1 MRLTL
6 RNMLNYM
13 DDVLEPA
20 DSQDISKQIE
30 ESEFATGLMH
40 RIRDV
45 SRRLRMAAPKVDG
58 RGIGLDPNTVA
69 EYLDNTLASERVP
82 DFEKVCLESDMHLA
96 EVASCH
102 QVLALVLGEPADV
115 DPAIRQRMYQIG
127 SQHRQ
132 PASSAAA
139 GSAAASSAAAG
150 SAAFGSA
157 TVAAASPYSIVT
169 QPIVETVDQRPA
181 RKKPEVP
188 DYLREPTRGRSRGRA
203 IAAAAVLA
211 ILAGGVYAGYQSGR
225 LDSWLAPPEV
235 ADNSDAQPAQPPTGA
250 PASPPSGI
258 NLTSGDAN
266 QPATGQPP
274 ASGGAR
280 SPAAGQ
286 PAGGQPAGAQQAG
299 AQPASNQV
307 ATSQPQA
314 SSSMPAPATANPATT
329 VPAPGTAAPASNPA
343 AGGAASVPAPASTTT
358 GLNQP
363 SSQPAMTPD
372 QPAASASPAAPNAP
386 EPPKPATAVAPG
398 GAPKPAPAE
407 LGNAA
412 AAVPVVLEGLGRL
425 ISEREVLLRFDRQT
439 QAWVRL
445 TSRGTVYPGD
455 RLLSLPTYRSTLTLT
470 AGVSLQLLGGTLVE
484 LLPPDARGVPG
495 VRLLDGRA
503 ILLTFGKPGAQ
514 IKLWSGIRQGSV
526 TFADPDSTLAVE
538 VVRTRID
545 GSNPE
550 KEPATIAVNLYSTAG
565 STSWS
570 DEMHVQPLPLQSPS
584 RMSFAA
590 AIESP
595 SAEPATPDD
604 FPAWI
609 KTDERPAM
617 EKRASTAVEETL
629 EADRPISLGLKELAG
644 DRRSEVSS
652 LAVQCLAEID
662 EFESVVI
669 ALSDPGQ
676 RGAWNTLVESLR
688 TAIARSPATAEKVRQ
703 AFEHHRGPEGDE
715 LYRMLW
721 GYSPDQLQ
729 TGAAAQLVKY
739 LDHDDLDF
747 RELAFWNLTRIGGS
761 SGHYYRPTD
770 TAAKR
775 LPALRAWKQKLD
787 AGALYGKALEK

>member
-20 DSQDISKQIE
+20 DSQDISKKIE

-45 SRRLRMAAPKVDG
+45 TRRLRMAAPKVDG

-102 QVLALVLGEPADV
+102 QVLALVLGEPADI

-127 SQHRQ
+127 SQQQVRQ
-132 PASSAAA
+132 PPAVE
-139 GSAAASSAAAG
+139 
-150 SAAFGSA
+150 
-157 TVAAASPYSIVT
+157 TVAVTTASPYQIVT
-169 QPIVETVDQRPA
+169 QPIVETADQRPA

-188 DYLREPTRGRSRGRA
+188 DYLREPTKGRGRGRA
-203 IAAAAVLA
+203 IAVAAVLA

-225 LDSWLAPPEV
+225 FDAWLSPPEV
-235 ADNSDAQPAQPPTGA
+235 VDDSSNPPAGA
-250 PASPPSGI
+250 PANPASGI
-258 NLTSGDAN
+258 NLTAGR
-266 QPATGQPP
+266 QGQ
-274 ASGGAR
+274 
-280 SPAAGQ
+280 PAAGQ
-286 PAGGQPAGAQQAG
+286 PAANTIATAGATQKPP
-299 AQPASNQV
+299 AQPPSNQL
-307 ATSQPQA
+307 ATSQPPA
-314 SSSMPAPATANPATT
+314 NGATNVPLTAPATPV
-329 VPAPGTAAPASNPA
+329 VPAAAPAAPV
-343 AGGAASVPAPASTTT
+343 AGGAAAAVPGPAATT
-358 GLNQP
+358 GDLKQP
-363 SSQPAMTPD
+363 SPQPAMTPD
-372 QPAASASPAAPNAP
+372 RPAAGTSTTASTAP
-386 EPPKPATAVAPG
+386 EPPKPSKPAAVPAAG
-398 GAPKPAPAE
+398 GVAKPAPAE
-407 LGNAA
+407 LANDAA
-412 AAVPVVLEGLGRL
+412 ATTLTPEGLGRL
-425 ISEREVLLRFDRQT
+425 ISEREVLLRFDRQS

-445 TSRGTVYPGD
+445 TSRATVYPGD
-455 RLLSLPTYRSTLTLT
+455 RLLSLPTYRSNLTLT
-470 AGVSLQLLGGTLVE
+470 AGVSMQLLGGTLVE
-484 LLPPDARGVPG
+484 LLPPDSRGVPG

-514 IKLWSGIRQGSV
+514 IKLWSGIRQGFV

-538 VVRTRID
+538 VVRTRVD

-550 KEPATIAVNLYSTAG
+550 KEPATTAVNLYSTAG
-565 STSWS
+565 ATAWS
-570 DEMHVQPLPLQSPS
+570 DEMHVQPQPLQAPS

-590 AIESP
+590 TIESP
-595 SAEPATPDD
+595 AVEPATADD

-609 KTDERPAM
+609 KTDERSAM
-617 EKRASTAVEETL
+617 EKRASVAVEETL

-662 EFESVVI
+662 EFESVVT

-676 RGAWNTLVESLR
+676 RGAWNALVDSLR
-688 TAIARSPATAEKVRQ
+688 TAIARSPATAAKVRQ

-747 RELAFWNLTRIGGS
+747 RELAFWNLTRLVGA
-761 SGHYYRPTD
+761 SGHFYRPTD

-787 AGALYGKALEK
+787 SGLLFGKPLER

>member
-20 DSQDISKQIE
+20 DSLDISKKIE

-45 SRRLRMAAPKVDG
+45 TRRLRMAAPKVDG

-102 QVLALVLGEPADV
+102 QVLALVLGEPADI

-127 SQHRQ
+127 SQQQVRQ
-132 PASSAAA
+132 PPAIE
-139 GSAAASSAAAG
+139 
-150 SAAFGSA
+150 
-157 TVAAASPYSIVT
+157 TVAVTAASPYQIVT
-169 QPIVETVDQRPA
+169 QPIVETADQRPA

-188 DYLREPTRGRSRGRA
+188 DYLREPTKGRGRGRA

-225 LDSWLAPPEV
+225 FDAWLSPPEV
-235 ADNSDAQPAQPPTGA
+235 ADNSSNPATQSTPGAQANPA
-250 PASPPSGI
+250 SGI
-258 NLTSGDAN
+258 NLTSGR
-266 QPATGQPP
+266 QGQ
-274 ASGGAR
+274 
-280 SPAAGQ
+280 PAAGQ
-286 PAGGQPAGAQQAG
+286 AAPGQAAPGQPATSTTATAG
-299 AQPASNQV
+299 STQKPPAQPPSNQL
-307 ATSQPQA
+307 ATSQP
-314 SSSMPAPATANPATT
+314 PANAALNVPST
-329 VPAPGTAAPASNPA
+329 VPATPVAPAAAAAAPV
-343 AGGAASVPAPASTTT
+343 AGGAAAAVPGPAAAT
-358 GLNQP
+358 GDLKQP
-363 SSQPAMTPD
+363 SPQPAMTPD
-372 QPAASASPAAPNAP
+372 RPAVGTSTTASTAP
-386 EPPKPATAVAPG
+386 EPPKPSKPAAVPAT
-398 GAPKPAPAE
+398 GAGAKPAPAE
-407 LGNAA
+407 LANDAA
-412 AAVPVVLEGLGRL
+412 ATTLTPEGLGRL
-425 ISEREVLLRFDRQT
+425 ISEREVLLRFDRQS

-445 TSRGTVYPGD
+445 TSRATVYPGD
-455 RLLSLPTYRSTLTLT
+455 RLLSLPTYRSNLTLT
-470 AGVSLQLLGGTLVE
+470 AGVSMQLLGGTLVE
-484 LLPPDARGVPG
+484 LLPPDSRGVPG

-514 IKLWSGIRQGSV
+514 IKLWSGIRQGFV

-538 VVRTRID
+538 VIRTRVD

-550 KEPATIAVNLYSTAG
+550 KEPATTAVNLYSTAG
-565 STSWS
+565 ATAWS
-570 DEMHVQPLPLQSPS
+570 DEMHVQPQPLQAPS

-590 AIESP
+590 TIESP
-595 SAEPATPDD
+595 AVEPATAED

-609 KTDERPAM
+609 KTDERSAM
-617 EKRASTAVEETL
+617 EKRASVAVEETL

-662 EFESVVI
+662 EFESVVT

-676 RGAWNTLVESLR
+676 RGAWNALVDSLR
-688 TAIARSPATAEKVRQ
+688 TAIARSPATAAKVRQ

-747 RELAFWNLTRIGGS
+747 RELAFWNLTRIAGP
-761 SGHYYRPTD
+761 GHFYRPTD

-775 LPALRAWKQKLD
+775 LPALRTWKQKLD
-787 AGALYGKALEK
+787 SGLLFGKPLEK